1 MGVRNVVNLWIINFY
16 FFLKEF
22 ELGIRIIIII
32 IKFILVFFCEIFK
45 R

>member
-1 MGVRNVVNLWIINFY
+1 MGVRYVVNLWIINFY
-16 FFLKEF
+16 IFLKEF

-32 IKFILVFFCEIFK
+32 KCILVFFGVIFK

>member
-1 MGVRNVVNLWIINFY
+1 MGVRNVVNSWIINFY
-16 FFLKEF
+16 FSLKEF

-32 IKFILVFFCEIFK
+32 KCILVSSGVTLK